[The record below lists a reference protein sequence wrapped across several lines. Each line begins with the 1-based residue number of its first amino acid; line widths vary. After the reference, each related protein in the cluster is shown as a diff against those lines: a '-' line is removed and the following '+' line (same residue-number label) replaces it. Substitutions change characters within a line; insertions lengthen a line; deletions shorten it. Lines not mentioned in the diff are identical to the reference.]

1 MQHCGSSAKLKN
13 GTFLGGILVSVIVAQ
28 TLSRPW
34 TWLPDMQNPPP
45 IRMACLYV
53 TVGLHLLYIVDS
65 AMLVFMFE
73 ELINELAFLL

>member
-1 MQHCGSSAKLKN
+1 
-13 GTFLGGILVSVIVAQ
+13 
-28 TLSRPW
+28 
-34 TWLPDMQNPPP
+34 
-45 IRMACLYV
+45 V